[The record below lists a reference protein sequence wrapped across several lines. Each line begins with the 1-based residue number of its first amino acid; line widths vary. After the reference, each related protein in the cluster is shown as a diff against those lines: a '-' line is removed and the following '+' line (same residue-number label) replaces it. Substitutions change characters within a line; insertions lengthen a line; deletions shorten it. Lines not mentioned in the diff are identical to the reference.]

1 MLQFSQLRSFFFLS
15 QAADLV
21 IQLSSTSRI
30 KDAMVTA
37 DKMPFGTVFTDH
49 MLTIEWN
56 ATEGWQ
62 TPHIKPLGN
71 LSLHPACSSLHYGI
85 QAQDLNFNPTSYS
98 FLKGEYF
105 QFSLA
110 IRCQTECCHA
120 VCFCSSYQVFEGLK
134 LYRGDDKQLRLFRP
148 MLNMNR
154 MSSSATRAC
163 LPVSWSNER
172 DEGWSDKG
180 TGVSDRQMT
189 KVPYLSLS
197 SRLLISQSCW
207 SVSGD

>member
-1 MLQFSQLRSFFFLS
+1 MQIRCGSAAVNKQTCPPVSSYYSSSAVQPVGWSHEMCFSYTLNCAPCRLLEWIKRFDAGFILVLTALEHSHMLLFSQLCSFVLY

-85 QAQDLNFNPTSYS
+85 QAQDLNFKPTSCS
-98 FLKGEYF
+98 LWKGWIRLK
-105 QFSLA
+105 S
-110 IRCQTECCHA
+110 TEVQRA
-120 VCFCSSYQVFEGLK
+120 
-134 LYRGDDKQLRLFRP
+134 RLRKSKCR
-148 MLNMNR
+148 
-154 MSSSATRAC
+154 
-163 LPVSWSNER
+163 V
-172 DEGWSDKG
+172 
-180 TGVSDRQMT
+180 
-189 KVPYLSLS
+189 LS
-197 SRLLISQSCW
+197 I
-207 SVSGD
+207 

>member
-1 MLQFSQLRSFFFLS
+1 MNLPTCALILLQHVCCAASRLESWNVFQLQELKCSNTLNCTPCSLLERVKRFDTGCILVSTALEHSNMLLFSQLRSFFFIS

-98 FLKGEYF
+98 FLKGM
-105 QFSLA
+105 
-110 IRCQTECCHA
+110 
-120 VCFCSSYQVFEGLK
+120 
-134 LYRGDDKQLRLFRP
+134 D
-148 MLNMNR
+148 
-154 MSSSATRAC
+154 
-163 LPVSWSNER
+163 
-172 DEGWSDKG
+172 
-180 TGVSDRQMT
+180 
-189 KVPYLSLS
+189 
-197 SRLLISQSCW
+197 
-207 SVSGD
+207 